1 MSRRGSV
8 VIPLTQKK
16 TRAAAIGPTFY
27 GSRVASQFVSD
38 LRDGV
43 NCLDIIVIG
52 DSNSGA
58 SIAGSYGFLGGV
70 QQALHNM
77 GIPCY
82 GTPIYPF
89 SDRSGDG
96 NNRFYGNWRG
106 TMTTCGT
113 SSDYVSGQAA
123 SSTIPAAVPYA
134 AWNVGSTRTSYGSYT
149 PYRTLS
155 SVVITGTAGQFS
167 CASANLQVGQVV
179 SISGTAGGTGSI
191 SGYVNGSTGTFY
203 YIIAT
208 NGSTTFTL
216 SATLGGTAIT
226 TTAGTPTGLTYTSGA
241 DYDDWLWLADTSV
254 NLYKTSGVN
263 IREDHPFAANGTVQY
278 YRVRYGKANAGSGRF
293 YVNVWGNGAANA
305 RPRLLADTSVSL
317 YQAGGQPTF
326 DAYETQFTANG
337 KGHSATAIGYDTNGV
352 NFTRGPGALFCHSC
366 YRRVLGFS
374 VHCHAYQSGA
384 DSTQIAYASTN
395 ATNNNLSYLLK
406 EIRERQILAGGTG
419 RVLLFVCSGINGSDT
434 ATTWTNAHVAIW
446 SKYKAVWQSLGYP
459 LADLAIMSM
468 VSLPRN
474 AIDTSGGNADLT
486 LVRAAAI
493 AMPTTY
499 PDMCVVDV
507 ARMFTF
513 NALAYGDG
521 NTSFYQR
528 YNNSPIVGSDSTVH
542 LSGGFSQVVPATG
555 TYTATVSTATSL
567 TLTGASAVAADG
579 YWNGSELMIDTVNG
593 SANAPAYQTA
603 LITQYNGTT
612 KVATVNQWTGGQPT
626 NGTNIAY
633 RINQTHLSNGYM
645 VVSQGIFSSLI
656 AMQPSNQLNAVLG
669 GMPPEGEF

>member
-16 TRAAAIGPTFY
+16 TRAAAIGPNFY
-27 GSRVASQFVSD
+27 GSRRASQFVSD
-38 LRDGV
+38 LRDNV
-43 NCLDIIVIG
+43 NSLDIIVIG
-52 DSNSGA
+52 DSNSGSA
-58 SIAGSYGFLGGV
+58 MAGSYGFLSGI

-77 GIPCY
+77 GATCY
-82 GTPIYPF
+82 GTSIYPF

-96 NNRFYGNWRG
+96 NDRFYGNWRG
-106 TMTTCGT
+106 TMMTCGT
-113 SSDYVSGQAA
+113 NSNYVSGHTA
-123 SSTIPAAVPYA
+123 SSTIPAAISYA
-134 AWNVGSTRTSYGSYT
+134 AWNTGSTRTSYGSYT

-155 SVVITGTAGQFS
+155 SVAITGTAGQFS
-167 CASANLQVGQVV
+167 CASTSLQVGQVV

-191 SGYVNGSTGTFY
+191 GGYVNGSAGTFY

-254 NLYKTSGVN
+254 NLYKTNGVN
-263 IREDHPFAANGTVQY
+263 IREDHPLAANGTVQY
-278 YRVRYGKANAGSGRF
+278 YRVRYGKANTGSGRF
-293 YVNVWGNGAANA
+293 YVNVWGNGAVNA

-317 YQAGGQPTF
+317 YQASGQPTF
-326 DAYETQFTANG
+326 DLYETSFTANG
-337 KGHSATAIGYDTNGV
+337 KGHSATAIGYDTGGA

-366 YRRVLGFS
+366 YRRVIGFS
-374 VHCHAYQSGA
+374 VHCHGYQSGA

-395 ATNNNLSYLLK
+395 ATDNNLAYLLK
-406 EIRERQILAGGTG
+406 EIRERQIIAGGTG
-419 RVLLFVCSGINGSDT
+419 RVLLFVHSGINGSDN

-446 SKYKAVWQSLGYP
+446 SKYKTVWQSLGYP

-474 AIDTSGGNADLT
+474 SIDTSGGNADLS

-507 ARMFTF
+507 ARLFSF

-528 YNNSPIVGSDSTVH
+528 YNNSPNIGADITVH
-542 LSGGFSQVVPATG
+542 LSGGFSQVTG
-555 TYTATVSTATSL
+555 SYTATASTATSL
-567 TLTGASAVAADG
+567 TLTGTSAVAADG
-579 YWNGSELMIDTVNG
+579 YWNGSELLIDAING
-593 SANAPAYQTA
+593 SANSPAYQSA

-626 NGTNIAY
+626 NGANITY
-633 RINQTHLSNGYM
+633 RINQSHLSNGYM
-645 VVSQGIFSSLI
+645 VVSQGIFNSLI
-656 AMQPSNQLNAVLG
+656 SMQPSNQLNAVVG
-669 GMPPEGEF
+669 GMPEGEF